1 VIDRPLSWQS
11 DKVTGS
17 ILLQAVALSCD
28 RLEGQRSQ
36 SLAGL
41 DLKPLPR
48 LKDTHP
54 DLYATL
60 SELGTTTTTNDLP
73 RGGDGG
79 GVVGSLLSLTTGAS
93 CLCRVAERK
102 RQEVILEIINTERS
116 YIRFSLSLFSLS
128 LY

>member
-1 VIDRPLSWQS
+1 VIDRLLSWQS

-60 SELGTTTTTNDLP
+60 SELGTSTTNDLP
-73 RGGDGG
+73 Q
-79 GVVGSLLSLTTGAS
+79 LW
-93 CLCRVAERK
+93 
-102 RQEVILEIINTERS
+102 
-116 YIRFSLSLFSLS
+116 
-128 LY
+128 